1 MKDEKQ
7 LVRDLFLPS
16 RNSSRSLSTAMAART
31 GSGKTE
37 LLSHLVRAARKDE
50 AFKETRF
57 IYVSIKQEHRF
68 GDKVPI
74 VSNIGDMLKEMSKN
88 PIVSY
93 YPPDPE
99 YYEVD
104 LDEIIE
110 TSFEIGDDIEGGIVL
125 IIDDANVIK
134 GFDSRGQPSP
144 AVKKLTIAGRS
155 KGIRGLFITH
165 RIANLPRLM
174 NGNLSGLILMSISSM
189 DLDYGK
195 KIFGHDFEPLLPEL
209 VDYRWAYVDLIEEQ
223 TYKFNPVPLPGS
235 KKKESR
241 S

>member
-1 MKDEKQ
+1 MKDEQ
-7 LVRDLFLPS
+7 NLVRDIFLPS
-16 RNSSRSLSTAMAART
+16 RTGSRSLSTALAART

-37 LLSHLVRAARKDE
+37 LLSHLIREARKDE

-57 IYVSIKQEHRF
+57 IYISIKQEQRF
-68 GDKVPI
+68 GEKSPI
-74 VSNIGDMLKEMSKN
+74 VDNIPDMLKAMSKE

-93 YPPDPE
+93 YPKDPE
-99 YYEVD
+99 FYEVD

-110 TSFEIGDDIEGGIVL
+110 TIFSIADDVEGGIVL
-125 IIDDANVIK
+125 VIDDANVIK
-134 GFDSRGQPSP
+134 GFDSRAQPSP

-155 KGIRGLFITH
+155 KGIRGMFITH

-174 NGNLSGLILMSISSM
+174 NGNLSGILLMSISSM

-195 KIFGHDFEPLLPEL
+195 KIFGQDFEPLLPEL
-209 VDYRWAYVDLIEEQ
+209 TDYRWAYVDLIDEQ
-223 TYKFNPVPLPGS
+223 TYRFNPVPL
-235 KKKESR
+235 KKTR

>member
-1 MKDEKQ
+1 MNSKD
-7 LVRDLFLPS
+7 LVRDIFLPS
-16 RNSSRSLSTAMAART
+16 RTGSRSLSTALAART

-37 LLSHLVRAARKDE
+37 LLSHLIREAKKDE

-57 IYVSIKQEHRF
+57 LYVSIKQEQRF
-68 GDKVPI
+68 GEKSPVVD
-74 VSNIGDMLKEMSKN
+74 NIGDMLKAMSKES
-88 PIVSY
+88 IVSY
-93 YPPDPE
+93 YPKDPE
-99 YYEVD
+99 FYEVD

-110 TSFEIGDDIEGGIVL
+110 TLFAIADDVEGGIVL
-125 IIDDANVIK
+125 VIDDANVIR

-155 KGIRGLFITH
+155 KGIRGMFITH

-174 NGNLSGLILMSISSM
+174 NGNLSGIILMSISSM

-195 KIFGHDFEPLLPEL
+195 KIFGQDFEPLLPEL
-209 VDYRWAYVDLIEEQ
+209 VDYRWAYVDLIEER

-235 KKKESR
+235 R
-241 S
+241 STQKTP

>member
-16 RNSSRSLSTAMAART
+16 RTGSRSLSTAMAART

-37 LLSHLVRAARKDE
+37 LLSHLIREARKDE

-57 IYVSIKQEHRF
+57 VYVSIKQEQRF
-68 GDKVPI
+68 GKKSPI
-74 VSNIGDMLKEMSKN
+74 VDNIPDMLKAMAKE

-93 YPPDPE
+93 FPKEPE
-99 YYEVD
+99 FYDVD

-110 TSFEIGDDIEGGIVL
+110 TMFQVADDVEGGIVL
-125 IIDDANVIK
+125 VIDDANVIK
-134 GFDSRGQPSP
+134 GFDSRAQPSP

-174 NGNLSGLILMSISSM
+174 NGNLSGIILMSISSM

-195 KIFGHDFEPLLPEL
+195 KIFGQDFEPLLPEL
-209 VDYRWAYVDLIEEQ
+209 TDYRWAYVDLIDEE
-223 TYKFNPVPLPGS
+223 TYRFNPVPLP
-235 KKKESR
+235 KQK
-241 S
+241 